1 MARTTIAFT
10 NFTAGELSPRLDG
23 RTDLGKYF
31 NGCKT
36 LENMVVH
43 PHGAATRRPG
53 TKFIHEVKT
62 SSAQTRLIPFEFS
75 TTDTY
80 IMEFSDSKIRFYRDG
95 GIITETAKNI
105 TGITKAN
112 PAVVT
117 SSSHGF
123 SNGDNV
129 IISSV
134 GGMTEV
140 NGITFKVA
148 NSTTNT
154 FSLQDYD
161 GNDINSTSSPTYKS
175 GGKAAKIY

>member
-1 MARTTIAFT
+1 MARASFAIS
-10 NFTAGELSPRLDG
+10 NFTAGELSPQLDG
-23 RTDLGKYF
+23 RTDLGKYY
-31 NGCKT
+31 NGAKT
-36 LENMVVH
+36 LENFTVF
-43 PHGAATRRPG
+43 PHGGATRRPG
-53 TKFIHEVKT
+53 TRFVHEIRN
-62 SSAQTRLIPFEFS
+62 SANKTRLIPFEFS

-105 TGITKAN
+105 TGITQAN

-148 NSTTNT
+148 NSSTNT

-161 GNDINSTSSPTYKS
+161 GNDINSTSYT
-175 GGKAAKIY
+175 A